1 MKMTPEFIERQE
13 GWWGEA
19 AGDWRGVH
27 VGYLLLGLDGR
38 AALRFSAPA
47 ICRFIPLRT
56 EKAHPLRAAHVVP
69 VRGKC
74 LIKAF
79 LFFFCFFFPPPHKF
93 KKTRCPAFLH
103 RRPSR
108 IFWSLWR
115 CRRSRPSRSIHTSA
129 WAPVLSLPSR
139 EQKKNTAMNGK
150 LLTS

>member
-1 MKMTPEFIERQE
+1 MI
-13 GWWGEA
+13 GG
-19 AGDWRGVH
+19 GGGVH

-47 ICRFIPLRT
+47 IRWFIPLRT
-56 EKAHPLRAAHVVP
+56 EEAHPLRAAHVVP

-79 LFFFCFFFPPPHKF
+79 PVFFPPPHKF

-108 IFWSLWR
+108 IFWSL
-115 CRRSRPSRSIHTSA
+115 
-129 WAPVLSLPSR
+129 
-139 EQKKNTAMNGK
+139 
-150 LLTS
+150 